1 MKCRFRSK
9 LAASKFGKKGR
20 KVEKERWPG
29 KVRKKCSMSKKKS
42 QGKKR
47 GPSSKRGPLQLKV
60 HCKSKGDTNCVC
72 VHVCVCVSIILV
84 HISSHIQ
91 ARMCLCVCVCIWY
104 LARTMHK
111 LPAVAAASAR
121 AFTCATPDFQA
132 LPPMLQEKQPSLYLY
147 IISCTSSRDDPD
159 YTFSIHLL
167 EPAFVI
173 SCVQHALKALQSG
186 WTSSELSFT
195 AIQSNLPS

>member
-1 MKCRFRSK
+1 ME
-9 LAASKFGKKGR
+9 KKGAKLKKRGSQARLEKSFKCQKKSR
-20 KVEKERWPG
+20 KV
-29 KVRKKCSMSKKKS
+29 
-42 QGKKR
+42 KKR

-60 HCKSKGDTNCVC
+60 HCKSKGDTICVC
-72 VHVCVCVSIILV
+72 VHVCPTVCVCVCVSIILE

-91 ARMCLCVCVCIWY
+91 ARMCLCVCMCIWY

-111 LPAVAAASAR
+111 LPPVAAASAR

-167 EPAFVI
+167 EPALSSRVYNMR
-173 SCVQHALKALQSG
+173 LKHFSLAGPPQ
-186 WTSSELSFT
+186 
-195 AIQSNLPS
+195 N

>member
-1 MKCRFRSK
+1 MKCRVRSK

-72 VHVCVCVSIILV
+72 VHVCVCVYNSGAYFVTYPSTHVL
-84 HISSHIQ
+84 
-91 ARMCLCVCVCIWY
+91 VCVRVY
-104 LARTMHK
+104 LVLGKNDA
-111 LPAVAAASAR
+111 
-121 AFTCATPDFQA
+121 
-132 LPPMLQEKQPSLYLY
+132 
-147 IISCTSSRDDPD
+147 
-159 YTFSIHLL
+159 
-167 EPAFVI
+167 
-173 SCVQHALKALQSG
+173 
-186 WTSSELSFT
+186 
-195 AIQSNLPS
+195 